1 MNKIGQLLEKHD
13 LRKELA
19 EDKDFIKSVKDLFK
33 EHDIDVDKEKI
44 EEILDNICYSLD
56 KSCELSEDDLNSVA
70 GGLQSV
76 ETKEKTEENN
86 VASGGAGQLVT
97 QGKIP
102 QRSTGTK
109 VADIAVKATTTIIGC
124 ALGVPFFGATYH
136 SFELEDASGKKT
148 KLSGRSFSMPSAAL
162 GAGLG
167 SVVGFK
173 LGKVIS
179 RKLGLSPNEETT
191 PGAANATGNP

>member
-19 EDKDFIKSVKDLFK
+19 EDKDFIKSVEDLFK
-33 EHDIDVDKEKI
+33 EHNIDVDKAEIK
-44 EEILDNICYSLD
+44 EILDHICYSLD
-56 KSCELSEDDLNSVA
+56 KSCELSEDDLNSIA
-70 GGLQSV
+70 GGSQSV
-76 ETKEKTEENN
+76 DTKEKAGENN
-86 VASGGAGQLVT
+86 AASGGVDQLVT
-97 QGKIP
+97 QGKTP

-124 ALGVPFFGATYH
+124 VVGAPFFGVTYH
-136 SFELEDASGKKT
+136 SFNLEDASGKKT
-148 KLSGRSFSMPSAAL
+148 KLSGRSFNMPSAAL

-167 SVVGFK
+167 SVVGYK

-179 RKLGLSPNEETT
+179 RKLGLSPNEEAT
-191 PGAANATGNP
+191 PGAAAPTGNP